1 MWTFQNVI
9 SESLNHAFK
18 HHLTQLNNDD
28 ELVQI
33 ECYSSSWSNC
43 AKQCLITMVN
53 VEPMN
58 VLPI

>member
-9 SESLNHAFK
+9 NESLNHAFK

-33 ECYSSSWSNC
+33 ECYSSS
-43 AKQCLITMVN
+43 
-53 VEPMN
+53 
-58 VLPI
+58 

>member
-18 HHLTQLNNDD
+18 YCLTQLNNDD

-33 ECYSSSWSNC
+33 ERYSSS
-43 AKQCLITMVN
+43 
-53 VEPMN
+53 
-58 VLPI
+58 